1 MMATTISTPVRITPM
16 SLSMLHPWSA
26 QAQQEMK
33 SHAVLVTCGG
43 KETASGRTYS
53 EGPLD
58 GLNPLNVDFFE
69 HT

>member
-1 MMATTISTPVRITPM
+1 
-16 SLSMLHPWSA
+16 MLHPWSA